1 MACRSTC
8 EDVYKIRSDFDLGYS
23 TLGRRCLLVELRQA
37 HTLSEPPPQLYHIP
51 SLNNTSSSNPSSH
64 ADRAQNAL

>member
-37 HTLSEPPPQLYHIP
+37 HTLSEPPP
-51 SLNNTSSSNPSSH
+51 
-64 ADRAQNAL
+64 